1 MRGGGAHSRLPLA
14 CPFRFLPCRLA
25 PPLAHTQHL
34 DTQYLPPAPQRVAE
48 GRGLSSE
55 AVAAVAKGR
64 VWTGQ
69 QAAALGLVD
78 ALGGLRLAVSM
89 AKQEAGLPL
98 DEGAVHIK
106 HAYPDQRSELAA
118 AVKKLLGNEEE
129 WGGRDGQQAAAPA
142 ALAVL
147 AAAAAAVGR
156 PLTSGEAAVLQHL
169 AGQLAGSGLA
179 PQCVSL
185 DAAMLAAA
193 V

>member
-1 MRGGGAHSRLPLA
+1 MLPFHLK
-14 CPFRFLPCRLA
+14 
-25 PPLAHTQHL
+25 PPLSAS
-34 DTQYLPPAPQRVAE
+34 QRVAE
-48 GRGLSSE
+48 GRGLSAE

-78 ALGGLRLAVSM
+78 ALGGLERALSL

-98 DEGAVHIK
+98 DEGAVPIR
-106 HAYPDQRSELAA
+106 HAYPDMRSLLAA
-118 AVKKLLGNEEE
+118 ALKKVTGEEE
-129 WGGRDGQQAAAPA
+129 EEGAKRGQPAAAPA

-147 AAAAAAVGR
+147 TAAAAAVGR
-156 PLTSGEAAVLQHL
+156 PLTSGEAAVLEQL
-169 AGQLAGSGLA
+169 AGQVAGGGLA